1 MHAESAGRRVLVV
14 DDSKFVRTTFRSILS
29 PSFMVLEEADGE
41 AAWDVVSSDP
51 SVVVVFTDLDMPRLD
66 GFGLLERI
74 RGSSDARVRTM
85 PVAIITGDEQAATKK
100 RAREAGA
107 SSFISKSADAREVLT
122 RIDRLLKMVRPAGAP
137 AAAPAPRPVP
147 APRPAAPVAARAT
160 RDMLT
165 GVLTVRG
172 LLSEG
177 RRYYASARRHATELS
192 VLALRIDS
200 HAGLARSAGEEVA
213 EQLLGQIA
221 RVILATLRSGD
232 ALGRTAAD
240 TFVLLA
246 PGAAAP
252 HVSAVARRLREQ
264 LESAQVGFRGTPIR
278 IVCSFGLASAAAD
291 GGAGSIEDLIRLAL
305 QRLQAPPAVPARP
318 LLGEDLER
326 ALRVLEAASRQRLGD
341 RSEELLR
348 RLLAIAKALKA
359 GQQ

>member
-29 PSFMVLEEADGE
+29 PSFTVLEEADGE

-51 SVVVVFTDLDMPRLD
+51 SVVIVFTDLDMPRLD
-66 GFGLLERI
+66 GFGLLGRI
-74 RGSSDARVRTM
+74 RGSHDARVRTM

-107 SSFISKSADAREVLT
+107 SSFISKSADAREVLV
-122 RIDRLLKMVRPAGAP
+122 RIDRLLKMVRPASAP
-137 AAAPAPRPVP
+137 AAPPP
-147 APRPAAPVAARAT
+147 PRPAAAAT
-160 RDMLT
+160 RDALT
-165 GVLTVRG
+165 GVLTARG

-177 RRYYASARRHATELS
+177 RRYYAAARRHATELS
-192 VLALRIDS
+192 ILALRIDS
-200 HAGLARSAGEEVA
+200 HAGLARSAGTEVA

-221 RVILATLRSGD
+221 RVVLGALRSGD

-246 PGAAAP
+246 PGAAPA
-252 HVSAVARRLREQ
+252 HLSAVARRLREQ

-278 IVCSFGLASAAAD
+278 IVCSFGLASAATD
-291 GGAGSIEDLIRLAL
+291 GGAVSIEDLIGLAL
-305 QRLQAPPAVPARP
+305 RRLQVPPPPPARP
-318 LLGEDLER
+318 ALGEDLER

-341 RSEELLR
+341 RAEELQR
-348 RLLAIAKALKA
+348 RLLAIAKGLKA

>member
-1 MHAESAGRRVLVV
+1 MHAQSAGRRVLVV

-29 PSFMVLEEADGE
+29 PSFTVLEEADGE

-51 SVVVVFTDLDMPRLD
+51 SVVIVFTDLDMPRLD
-66 GFGLLERI
+66 GFGLLGRI
-74 RGSSDARVRTM
+74 RGSHDARVRTM

-107 SSFISKSADAREVLT
+107 SSFISKSADAREVLV
-122 RIDRLLKMVRPAGAP
+122 RIDRLLKMVRPASAPAAPPPPRPAP
-137 AAAPAPRPVP
+137 AAA
-147 APRPAAPVAARAT
+147 AT
-160 RDMLT
+160 RDALT
-165 GVLTVRG
+165 GVLTARG

-192 VLALRIDS
+192 ILALRIDS

-221 RVILATLRSGD
+221 RVVLGALRSGD

-252 HVSAVARRLREQ
+252 HLSAVARRLREQ

-278 IVCSFGLASAAAD
+278 ILCSFGLASAATD
-291 GGAGSIEDLIRLAL
+291 GGAVSIEDLIGLAL
-305 QRLQAPPAVPARP
+305 RRLQAPPPPARP
-318 LLGEDLER
+318 ALGEDLER

-341 RSEELLR
+341 RGEELLR

>member
-29 PSFMVLEEADGE
+29 PSFTVLEEADGE

-51 SVVVVFTDLDMPRLD
+51 SVVIVFTDLDMPRLD
-66 GFGLLERI
+66 GFGLLGRI
-74 RGSSDARVRTM
+74 RGSHDARVRTM

-107 SSFISKSADAREVLT
+107 SSFISKSADAREVLV
-122 RIDRLLKMVRPAGAP
+122 RIDRLLKMVRPASAPAAPPAPRPAP
-137 AAAPAPRPVP
+137 AAAP
-147 APRPAAPVAARAT
+147 T
-160 RDMLT
+160 RDALT
-165 GVLTVRG
+165 GVLTARG

-177 RRYYASARRHATELS
+177 RRYYTAARRHGTELS
-192 VLALRIDS
+192 ILALRIES
-200 HAGLARSAGEEVA
+200 HAGLARSAGKEIA

-221 RVILATLRSGD
+221 RVVLGALRSGD

-246 PGAAAP
+246 PGAAPP
-252 HVSAVARRLREQ
+252 HLSAVARRLREQ

-278 IVCSFGLASAAAD
+278 IVCSFGLASAATD
-291 GGAGSIEDLIRLAL
+291 GAAVSIEDLIGLAL
-305 QRLQAPPAVPARP
+305 RRLQVPPPPARP
-318 LLGEDLER
+318 ALGEDLER

-341 RSEELLR
+341 RAEELLR

>member
-29 PSFMVLEEADGE
+29 PSFTVLEEADGE

-51 SVVVVFTDLDMPRLD
+51 SVVIVFTDLDMPRLD
-66 GFGLLERI
+66 GFGLLGRI

-122 RIDRLLKMVRPAGAP
+122 RIDRLLKMVRPGGAP
-137 AAAPAPRPVP
+137 AAALPRPAP
-147 APRPAAPVAARAT
+147 APRPATPVAARAA

-165 GVLTVRG
+165 GVLTARG

-200 HAGLARSAGEEVA
+200 HAGLARSAGEEIA

-221 RVILATLRSGD
+221 RVILAALRSGD

-278 IVCSFGLASAAAD
+278 IACSFGLASASAD
-291 GGAGSIEDLIRLAL
+291 GGAASIEDLMRLAL
-305 QRLQAPPAVPARP
+305 QRLQAPPPTPARP

-326 ALRVLEAASRQRLGD
+326 ALRVLEAASRQRLGE

>member
-29 PSFMVLEEADGE
+29 PSFTVLEEADGE

-51 SVVVVFTDLDMPRLD
+51 SVVIVFTDLDMPRLD
-66 GFGLLERI
+66 GFGLLGRI
-74 RGSSDARVRTM
+74 RGSHDARVRTM

-137 AAAPAPRPVP
+137 AAAPARPAP
-147 APRPAAPVAARAT
+147 APRPAPAAPAT
-160 RDMLT
+160 RDALT
-165 GVLTVRG
+165 GVLTARG

-192 VLALRIDS
+192 ILALRIDS

-221 RVILATLRSGD
+221 RVVLGALRSGD

-246 PGAAAP
+246 PGAAAA
-252 HVSAVARRLREQ
+252 HLSAVARRLREQ

-278 IVCSFGLASAAAD
+278 IACSFGLASAATD
-291 GGAGSIEDLIRLAL
+291 GGAASIEDLIRLAL
-305 QRLQAPPAVPARP
+305 QRLQAPPPAPARP
-318 LLGEDLER
+318 VLGEDLER

-341 RSEELLR
+341 RAEELLR

>member
-1 MHAESAGRRVLVV
+1 V
-14 DDSKFVRTTFRSILS
+14 
-29 PSFMVLEEADGE
+29 
-41 AAWDVVSSDP
+41 
-51 SVVVVFTDLDMPRLD
+51 
-66 GFGLLERI
+66 
-74 RGSSDARVRTM
+74 
-85 PVAIITGDEQAATKK
+85 
-100 RAREAGA
+100 
-107 SSFISKSADAREVLT
+107 
-122 RIDRLLKMVRPAGAP
+122 
-137 AAAPAPRPVP
+137 AAP
-147 APRPAAPVAARAT
+147 AT

>member
-29 PSFMVLEEADGE
+29 PSFTVLEEADGE

-51 SVVVVFTDLDMPRLD
+51 SVVIVFTDLDMPRLD
-66 GFGLLERI
+66 GFGLLGRI
-74 RGSSDARVRTM
+74 RGSHDARVRTM

-107 SSFISKSADAREVLT
+107 SSFISKSADAREVLV
-122 RIDRLLKMVRPAGAP
+122 RIDRLLKMVRPASAP
-137 AAAPAPRPVP
+137 VAPP
-147 APRPAAPVAARAT
+147 APRPAPAAAAT
-160 RDMLT
+160 RDALT
-165 GVLTVRG
+165 GVLTARG

-192 VLALRIDS
+192 ILALRIDS
-200 HAGLARSAGEEVA
+200 HAGLARSAGAEVA
-213 EQLLGQIA
+213 EQLLRQIA
-221 RVILATLRSGD
+221 RVVLGALRSGD

-252 HVSAVARRLREQ
+252 HLSAVARRLREQ

-278 IVCSFGLASAAAD
+278 IVCSFGLASAATD
-291 GGAGSIEDLIRLAL
+291 GGAACIEDLIRLAL
-305 QRLQAPPAVPARP
+305 QRLQAPPPAPARP
-318 LLGEDLER
+318 VLGEDLER

-341 RSEELLR
+341 RAEELLR

>member
-29 PSFMVLEEADGE
+29 PSFTVLEEADGE

-51 SVVVVFTDLDMPRLD
+51 SVVIVFTDLDMPRLD
-66 GFGLLERI
+66 GFGLLGRI
-74 RGSSDARVRTM
+74 RGSHDARVRTM

-107 SSFISKSADAREVLT
+107 SSFISKSADAREVLV
-122 RIDRLLKMVRPAGAP
+122 RIDRLLKMVRPASAP
-137 AAAPAPRPVP
+137 AAPP
-147 APRPAAPVAARAT
+147 APRPAPAAPAT
-160 RDMLT
+160 RDALT
-165 GVLTVRG
+165 GVLTARG

-192 VLALRIDS
+192 ILALRIDS

-221 RVILATLRSGD
+221 RVVLGALRSGD

-240 TFVLLA
+240 TFVLVA

-252 HVSAVARRLREQ
+252 HLSAVARRLREQ

-278 IVCSFGLASAAAD
+278 IACSFGLASAATD
-291 GGAGSIEDLIRLAL
+291 GGAACIEDLIRLAL
-305 QRLQAPPAVPARP
+305 QRLQAPPPAPARP
-318 LLGEDLER
+318 VLGEDLER

-341 RSEELLR
+341 RAEELLR